1 VGTDDR
7 PMEDNVGSAGRR
19 SGPLTGVRVLSLG
32 TMLGLG
38 HATAL
43 LSDFGAEVIAVEMPG
58 RGDSLRGLGPY
69 SGGHSLRWAV
79 VGRGKRSVTVDM
91 HSEAG
96 REIVRGLVKRSD
108 VVAENFRPG
117 TLDEWGLGWEALKAL
132 NPRVILLSVTGYG
145 QTGPARHK
153 PGFGRVIEA
162 ACGLMNSTGDP
173 DGPPIQIGVPL
184 VDYIAGTAGAMAV
197 AMALV
202 ERDGTQ
208 ASGRGQ
214 WIDLSLYETM
224 VRLLDA
230 LMSSNHVRGRP
241 PRRQG
246 NRYANIA
253 PSDVYTTADGRHV
266 FHSSATQTVFARLAK
281 VVGRPDML
289 SDPRYAT
296 NEARIAR
303 VNEVND
309 IVQEWFSR
317 HDRDEAVRLLEE
329 ADVPVGPVR
338 EIDEVVADEQLIG
351 RESVVRVDVPGVGI
365 LPQPGVVP
373 KFTRTPGR
381 VTTPGPELGA
391 DTDDILTSLLD
402 YTPEQMAGL
411 RRDGVI

>member
-1 VGTDDR
+1 
-7 PMEDNVGSAGRR
+7 
-19 SGPLTGVRVLSLG
+19 
-32 TMLGLG
+32 
-38 HATAL
+38 
-43 LSDFGAEVIAVEMPG
+43 
-58 RGDSLRGLGPY
+58 
-69 SGGHSLRWAV
+69 
-79 VGRGKRSVTVDM
+79 M

-96 REIVRGLVKRSD
+96 REIVRDLVTRSD

-117 TLDEWGLGWEALKAL
+117 TLEQWGLGWEALKAL
-132 NPRVILLSVTGYG
+132 NPRIILLSLSGYG

-162 ACGLMNSTGDP
+162 ACGLMNSTGAP
-173 DGPPIQIGVPL
+173 DGPPMQIGVPL

-202 ERDGTQ
+202 ERDGMRG
-208 ASGRGQ
+208 SGRGQ
-214 WIDLSLYETM
+214 WIDQSLYETM

-230 LMSSNHVRGRP
+230 PMSSNHVKGRP

-281 VVGRPDML
+281 VIGRPDL
-289 SDPRYAT
+289 LTDPRYAT
-296 NEARIAR
+296 NSARIER
-303 VNEVND
+303 VDEVND
-309 IVQEWFSR
+309 IVQEWFS
-317 HDRDEAVRLLEE
+317 HHGRDEAVRLLEE

-338 EIDEVVADEQLIG
+338 GIDEVVADEQLIG
-351 RESVVRVDVPGVGI
+351 RESVVHVDVPNVGI

-373 KFTRTPGR
+373 KFGRTPGR
-381 VTTPGPELGA
+381 VTTPGPQLGA
-391 DTDDILTSLLD
+391 DTDDVLTRLLD
-402 YTPEQMAGL
+402 YSPEWLAGL

>member
-1 VGTDDR
+1 MTTD
-7 PMEDNVGSAGRR
+7 E
-19 SGPLTGVRVLSLG
+19 GPLAGVRVLSLG

-91 HSEAG
+91 HTEAG
-96 REIVRGLVKRSD
+96 REIVHGLVRQSD
-108 VVAENFRPG
+108 VVTENFRPG
-117 TLDEWGLGWEALKAL
+117 TLDEWGLGFEALKAL
-132 NPRVILLSVTGYG
+132 NPRVILLSLSGYG

-162 ACGLMNSTGDP
+162 ACGLMNNTGDP
-173 DGPPIQIGVPL
+173 DGPPTQIGAPL
-184 VDYIAGTAGAMAV
+184 VDYIAGTVGAMSV

-202 ERDGTQ
+202 ERDGTH

-224 VRLLDA
+224 VRMLDA
-230 LMSSNHVRGRP
+230 LMSSNHIKGRP

-253 PSDVYTTADGRHV
+253 PSDVYTTADGLHI

-281 VVGRPDML
+281 VIGRSDML
-289 SDPRYAT
+289 TDPRYAT
-296 NEARIAR
+296 NAARIER
-303 VNEVND
+303 VDEVND
-309 IVQEWFSR
+309 IVQEWFSC

-338 EIDEVVADEQLIG
+338 EIDEVVADPQLID
-351 RESVVRVDVPGVGI
+351 RESVVRVDVPGVGV

-373 KFTRTPGR
+373 KFSRTPGR
-381 VTTPGPELGA
+381 VTSPGPELGA
-391 DTDDILTSLLD
+391 DTDDILARLLD
-402 YTPEQMAGL
+402 YSPERLATL